1 MVCVCARARARAR
14 ARMSVHLDKLH
25 MQSIHEW
32 VHAWGGAVRVL
43 YSCRV
48 GTLLVASLAS
58 VVTLRV
64 TRVLVKRRS
73 SAPFFL
79 HTWNSG
85 YGEIDR

>member
-1 MVCVCARARARAR
+1 MLLIDAFVGQERGVEEQGWGGGR
-14 ARMSVHLDKLH
+14 
-25 MQSIHEW
+25 
-32 VHAWGGAVRVL
+32 WGGAVCVL